1 MNVPNFYVFDN
12 PIIKEKVSKLRD
24 ISRKPSEFRK
34 LASEIASLM
43 CYEIFSMTS
52 LKEYTVTTPLED
64 TTGFDYSNEF
74 TIIAVLRAGLGMVPG
89 FLNIIPD
96 AKIGMVGLYRDH
108 DTLKPV
114 QYYCNLPKN
123 IENDEI
129 IVVDPMLAT
138 GGSAIDSINVIKNA
152 GAQNIKFACLIS
164 APEGVENLHNT
175 HPDVPIYTASLDREL
190 NNVGYILPGLGD
202 AGDRIFGTL

>member
-34 LASEIASLM
+34 LVSEIASLM

-138 GGSAIDSINVIKNA
+138 GGSAIDAITLIKQH
-152 GAQNIKFACLIS
+152 GGKRIKFMAIIA
-164 APEGVENLHNT
+164 APEGVRALHEA
-175 HPDVPIYTASLDREL
+175 HPDVQIYIGHIDREL
-190 NNVGYILPGLGD
+190 NQDAYICPGLGD
-202 AGDRIFGTL
+202 AGDRIFGTK

>member
-1 MNVPNFYVFDN
+1 MNIPNFYVLDN

-24 ISRKPSEFRK
+24 IACKPSEFRE
-34 LASEIASLM
+34 LVSGIASLM

-52 LKEYTVTTPLED
+52 LKEYSVITPLET
-64 TTGFDYSNEF
+64 TTGFEYSNEF

-96 AKIGMVGLYRDH
+96 AKIGMVGMYRDH
-108 DTLKPV
+108 ETLKPI

-138 GGSAIDSINVIKNA
+138 GGSAIDSINVIKDA
-152 GAQNIKFACLIS
+152 GVQNIKFACLIS

-175 HPDVPIYTASLDREL
+175 HPDVPIYTASLDRKL

-202 AGDRIFGTL
+202 AGDRIFGTV

>member
-34 LASEIASLM
+34 LVSEIASLM

-175 HPDVPIYTASLDREL
+175 HPDIPIYTASLDREL

-202 AGDRIFGTL
+202 AGDRIFGTV

>member
-12 PIIKEKVSKLRD
+12 PIIKEKISKLRD

-34 LASEIASLM
+34 LVSEIASLM

-52 LKEYTVTTPLED
+52 LKEYTVTTPLEN

-123 IENDEI
+123 IESDEI

-138 GGSAIDSINVIKNA
+138 GGSAIDSINVIKNS

>member
-34 LASEIASLM
+34 LVSEIASLM

-175 HPDVPIYTASLDREL
+175 HPDVLIYTASLDREL

>member
-34 LASEIASLM
+34 LVSEIASLM

>member
-34 LASEIASLM
+34 LVSEIASLM
-43 CYEIFSMTS
+43 CYEIFSMAS
-52 LKEYTVTTPLED
+52 LKEYTVTTPLEN

-108 DTLKPV
+108 ETLKPV